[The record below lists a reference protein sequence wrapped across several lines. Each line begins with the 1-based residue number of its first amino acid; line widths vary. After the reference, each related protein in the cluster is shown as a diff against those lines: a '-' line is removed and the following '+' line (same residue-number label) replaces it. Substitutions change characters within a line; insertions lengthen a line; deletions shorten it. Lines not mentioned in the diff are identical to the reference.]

1 MSTLDDITVKIALC
15 VGLGA
20 LSAVMSKLASGE
32 DWNGK
37 KFAYSIGI
45 GIGSAI
51 AFLDNLGKIGPENIL
66 GLIATSLGGQFI
78 INKGVQ
84 MLRRLKGSE

>member
-1 MSTLDDITVKIALC
+1 MATLDDIPVKIAL
-15 VGLGA
+15 GIALGS
-20 LSAVMSKLASGE
+20 LSAVMAKLASGE

-51 AFLDNLGKIGPENIL
+51 AFIDDLGEIGPSNIL
-66 GLIATSLGGQFI
+66 GLIATALGGQFI

-84 MLRRLKGSE
+84 MLKRLKGSD